1 MKVEFTTRIGKKVMF
16 MTKGSKMSAPKMKA
30 KPKAPRRS
38 QRIKKMKPK
47 NKGGCLK
54 GRKNK

>member
-1 MKVEFTTRIGKKVMF
+1 MKVEFTTRIGKKVSF

-30 KPKAPRRS
+30 KPRRS
-38 QRIKKMKPK
+38 ERIRKMKPKK